1 VTGLAWAV
9 VGLPLLAALVGF
21 VPPWLLVGRAH
32 AEQLS
37 RPLTALTAVVG
48 TGVAMALV
56 IPAWITAVV
65 APTTVHESGVVL
77 TPTGS
82 LDVFLGMRAD
92 GLSTSVAMLVCF
104 VALAVQVYS
113 VGHLRREAPERYRT
127 YAAFISLFTAAMLL
141 VVFSADLIVL
151 LVGWEVMG
159 ICSYALI
166 GHYWERP
173 DYSRAGVKAF
183 LVTKLGD
190 VPFLFGI
197 FALGMGAHSFRIQA
211 VLDAVPRMPH
221 GTLYAGTLLLLFGV
235 VGKSAQFPLHTWL
248 PDAMAGPSPV
258 SALIHAATMVAAGV
272 YLVARLYPAFLA
284 SPPALT
290 ALAVVAAVTMLGSA
304 CAALAQDD
312 LKRLLAYSTISQ
324 LAYMQAALATGG
336 YTAGIAHLLAHGVFK
351 SLLFLA
357 AGVVVARIG
366 TNLMPRMGGLRTAMP
381 VTFATMT
388 IGYSALVG
396 LPPTSGFFSKDAI
409 LDQMWNQATS
419 GGPVVPHGVT
429 IIVLASG
436 LLTVFVTAAYATR
449 ALLLTFFGYRNAEGV
464 TPADAG
470 PGRSGPLIALAV
482 PSLLLGFLGLY
493 KGWLPSWV
501 GSAGTGQPEAE
512 VPHLV
517 VGLLSF
523 ALLVLG
529 AATMAL
535 VWNADPH
542 RDPVRVLG
550 PVRGAFERGFG
561 VDALY
566 ERVFVRGT
574 VTIARGVVRLDT
586 DGIDATAVDSGRLMQ
601 SLGRLVRRSQ
611 TGNAQWYV
619 TGVVFGAVAVAAL
632 VVVLT

>member
-1 VTGLAWAV
+1 MTGLASAV
-9 VGLPLLAALVGF
+9 VALPLLAALVGW
-21 VPPWLLVGRAH
+21 VPR
-32 AEQLS
+32 LS
-37 RPLTALTAVVG
+37 RPLSALTAVVG
-48 TGVAMALV
+48 TGVATALAIPVWV
-56 IPAWITAVV
+56 IAVV
-65 APTTVHESGVVL
+65 VPTTAHESGVVL
-77 TPTGS
+77 TPTGA
-82 LDVFLGMRAD
+82 LDVFLGVRVD
-92 GLSTSVAMLVCF
+92 GLSATVAVLVCF

-113 VGHLRREAPERYRT
+113 VGHLRREASERYRT
-127 YAAFISLFTAAMLL
+127 YAGFISLFTAAMLL

-159 ICSYALI
+159 ICSYVLI

-197 FALGMGAHSFRIQA
+197 FALGMGAHSFRVQA

-235 VGKSAQFPLHTWL
+235 IGKSAQFPLHVWL

-258 SALIHAATMVAAGV
+258 SALIHAATMVAAGA

-284 SPPALT
+284 SPPALA

-324 LAYMQAALATGG
+324 LGYMQAALATGG
-336 YTAGIAHLLAHGVFK
+336 YTAGVTHLLAHGAFK
-351 SLLFLA
+351 ALLFLA
-357 AGVVVARIG
+357 AGVVIARLG

-388 IGYSALVG
+388 VGYSALVG
-396 LPPTSGFFSKDAI
+396 LPPTSGFFSKDAV
-409 LDQMWNQATS
+409 LDQVWNQAMS
-419 GGPVVPHGVT
+419 GRPVVPHAVA
-429 IIVLASG
+429 ICVLASA
-436 LLTVFVTAAYATR
+436 LLTVLVTAAYATR

-464 TPADAG
+464 TPSDAG
-470 PGRSGPLIALAV
+470 LGMSGPLIALAV

-493 KGWLPSWV
+493 RGWLPSWV
-501 GSAGTGQPEAE
+501 GSAGVGQPG
-512 VPHLV
+512 PQLPYLV

-523 ALLVLG
+523 VLLVLG
-529 AATMAL
+529 AATVAL
-535 VWNADPH
+535 VWNADPS

-550 PVRGAFERGFG
+550 PVRRAFAGGFG

-574 VTIARGVVRLDT
+574 AAVARGVVRVDAE
-586 DGIDATAVDSGRLMQ
+586 GIDATAVDSGRLAQ
-601 SLGRLVRRSQ
+601 AFGAVARRTQ

-619 TGVVFGAVAVAAL
+619 TGVLFGAVAIAAL
-632 VVVLT
+632 VVVLS